1 LPPLGGKIG
10 RAVQYKRKGYAGIT
24 VKSSTQRVLAAAD
37 WHRIGRELTAFAQYL
52 LNIHKWRTGNTL
64 DVAGGREAL
73 DFVQE
78 AIEKM
83 SGFDAD
89 RGELVPYL
97 KAIVRRSIS
106 NLSKS
111 AENRHEVSISPQP
124 AGQDGSIEDVDQFLE
139 RQQEKQVA
147 ASPEEI
153 LSGPGERVTAL
164 FEAVDG
170 DDSLTELLDAAMQTG
185 ETTAKPLAE
194 HLGTTPAD
202 INNRLK
208 KLLRAAAKIPPTT
221 VSGKDR
227 DAANKPNERTT
238 S

>member
-1 LPPLGGKIG
+1 M
-10 RAVQYKRKGYAGIT
+10 
-24 VKSSTQRVLAAAD
+24 LAAAD
-37 WHRIGRELTAFAQYL
+37 WNRIGRDLTAFAQYL
-52 LNIHKWRTGNTL
+52 LNNHKWRTGNPV
-64 DVAGGREAL
+64 DVAGGREAR
-73 DFVQE
+73 DFVHE

-111 AENRHEVSISPQP
+111 AENRHEVSINPRP
-124 AGQDGSIEDVDQFLE
+124 ADQDGNTEDVDQYLE
-139 RQQEKQVA
+139 RQQEQRGA

-185 ETTAKPLAE
+185 EITGKPLAE
-194 HLGTTPAD
+194 YLGTTPAD

-208 KLLRAAAKIPPTT
+208 KLLRVAAKIPPTT
-221 VSGKDR
+221 VSGKDH

>member
-1 LPPLGGKIG
+1 MAHWKL
-10 RAVQYKRKGYAGIT
+10 R
-24 VKSSTQRVLAAAD
+24 STSRAAA
-37 WHRIGRELTAFAQYL
+37 RRE
-52 LNIHKWRTGNTL
+52 
-64 DVAGGREAL
+64 
-73 DFVQE
+73 FVQE

-111 AENRHEVSISPQP
+111 AENRHEVSIRPQP

-170 DDSLTELLDAAMQTG
+170 DDSLTELLDAAVETG
-185 ETTAKPLAE
+185 GTTTKPLAE
-194 HLGTTPAD
+194 NLGTTPAD
-202 INNRLK
+202 IR
-208 KLLRAAAKIPPTT
+208 
-221 VSGKDR
+221 
-227 DAANKPNERTT
+227 
-238 S
+238 